1 MDKNMANRMCCDLDI
16 RDYYT
21 KAPIMKVDF
30 CNTTTYGFTSDSV
43 YANVNGAKY
52 VRYDAPIEGNI
63 SITFQVH
70 PFQIYSLLNNGS
82 ISTDG
87 IVSRYENILASDD
100 GKLLL
105 KYQPIAG
112 SVFVYTDS
120 NFTGK
125 EVVGTT
131 VDKTF
136 TSDTLSDIESG
147 KIYYVGYLE
156 RKTDGVK
163 RISFSNSDVSSM
175 YFIQMIT
182 MNKTEYGEES
192 ALRLTA
198 YKCCPKHELEITFS
212 SYDSPAE
219 ITMSFECFQDENS
232 NVMDIMELT
241 DNEIIEEDVENI
253 WINFSTGTLETYS
266 SAYYVQNGYLYQ
278 NEEEQNTMAVKNLG
292 KVFITPKGVWE
303 KSSSY
308 TKLDLVTN
316 KVNKISYGYIATA
329 DIPTNT
335 EITDSRWMN
344 LYTLYDGD
352 VTDEYKKLA
361 TSISENKNS
370 VDEIYNKLQLLC
382 GVEITDSMPTNTQ
395 TGLWINPTSNESI
408 NIPEL
413 KDNVVNTTDTWSS
426 KKIYDEIQVLTNK
439 LNTLE
444 TKTQTVSDEDAD
456 TYLGVN

>member
-131 VDKTF
+131 VDQTF

-278 NEEEQNTMAVKNLG
+278 NEEE
-292 KVFITPKGVWE
+292 
-303 KSSSY
+303 
-308 TKLDLVTN
+308 
-316 KVNKISYGYIATA
+316 
-329 DIPTNT
+329 
-335 EITDSRWMN
+335 
-344 LYTLYDGD
+344 
-352 VTDEYKKLA
+352 
-361 TSISENKNS
+361 
-370 VDEIYNKLQLLC
+370 
-382 GVEITDSMPTNTQ
+382 
-395 TGLWINPTSNESI
+395 
-408 NIPEL
+408 
-413 KDNVVNTTDTWSS
+413 
-426 KKIYDEIQVLTNK
+426 
-439 LNTLE
+439 
-444 TKTQTVSDEDAD
+444 
-456 TYLGVN
+456 